1 VHIVVVTVEKVQL
14 EHIAEVPYLPIRKSD
29 SSKADYGRIVIVA
42 GSRGMSGAAILCG
55 TAALRGGAGLVTVSC
70 ASDIQ
75 DVVAMG
81 HPCYMTCPLPAKLD
95 DLPKADVIAIGPG
108 LGKSPLNVELVHEL
122 VTSFQGSLVIDA
134 DALLMFSGVPL
145 KRSIP
150 AVLTPHP
157 GEFAS
162 LVNRSI
168 AEVQARREELATAY
182 ARGHG
187 VVLVLKGSQSIVTD
201 GVRIY
206 VNTTGNPGMAT
217 GGCGD
222 VLTGL
227 IAALIGQKL
236 TPFDAA
242 VLGVWLHGR
251 AGDLAAEELGE
262 VSMTASDLLEWL
274 PNAIRERVAHK

>member
-1 VHIVVVTVEKVQL
+1 MHFVVVNVEEIQL
-14 EHIAEVPYLPIRKSD
+14 QRIVEVPCLPIRKLD
-29 SSKADYGRIVIVA
+29 SSKGDFGRIVIVA
-42 GSRGMSGAAILCG
+42 GSRGLSGAAILCA

-70 ASDIQ
+70 PSDVQ

-81 HPCYMTCPLPAKLD
+81 HPCYMTCPFPAKLD
-95 DLPKADVIAIGPG
+95 DLPKADVVAIGPG
-108 LGKSPLNVELVHEL
+108 LGKSHLNLELLHGL
-122 VTSFQGSLVIDA
+122 VTHYQGSLVIDA
-134 DALLMFSGVPL
+134 DALSMFSAVPL
-145 KRSIP
+145 ARTIP

-157 GEFAS
+157 GEFAR

-168 AEVQARREELATAY
+168 VEVQAQREALATAY
-182 ARGHG
+182 ARDHG
-187 VVLVLKGSQSIVTD
+187 VVLVLKGAGSIVTD
-201 GVRIY
+201 GVKIY

-236 TPFDAA
+236 APFDAA

-251 AGDLAAEELGE
+251 AGDLAAKAMGE
-262 VSMTASDLLEWL
+262 VSMTASDLLDCL
-274 PNAIRERVAHK
+274 PKAIQGQVAHE